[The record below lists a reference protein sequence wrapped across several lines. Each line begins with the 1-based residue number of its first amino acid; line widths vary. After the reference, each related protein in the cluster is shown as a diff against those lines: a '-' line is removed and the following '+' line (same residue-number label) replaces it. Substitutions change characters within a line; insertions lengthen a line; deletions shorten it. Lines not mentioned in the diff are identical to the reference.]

1 VKLRGCGGS
10 VGETREDGMS
20 HEEEGDE
27 LKLKSTSQRWNRS
40 VEPKW
45 VDLVSIRGGTLP
57 SDSAGAAVMILVY
70 L

>member
-1 VKLRGCGGS
+1 
-10 VGETREDGMS
+10 MS